1 MSGIWSASCRQPRK
15 YCSLLWNITSRKC
28 RARHFRFPSGEVE
41 VFYSG
46 HAGVRLLA
54 QLDVLAQ
61 NPRFQQRGLS
71 HLVENIFLLTLS

>member
-1 MSGIWSASCRQPRK
+1 
-15 YCSLLWNITSRKC
+15 
-28 RARHFRFPSGEVE
+28 VE